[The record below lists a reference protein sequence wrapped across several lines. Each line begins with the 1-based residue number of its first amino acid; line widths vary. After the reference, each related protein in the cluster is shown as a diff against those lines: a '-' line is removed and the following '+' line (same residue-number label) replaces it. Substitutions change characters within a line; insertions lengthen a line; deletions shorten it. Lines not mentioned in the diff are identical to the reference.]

1 MKSRWAILAGG
12 VAVQLAIGGVY
23 AWSVFAKALSDPAA
37 MGLSKVAAA
46 VPFEVAIGMIFVG
59 AFVGGRL
66 QDRRGPR
73 LVALLGVA
81 IYALGVLLSSLATS
95 ADDLWLL
102 TLGYGVLG
110 GFGLGLAYIVPV
122 ALLQKWFPDKAGL
135 ATGAAVAGFG
145 FGAVLTA
152 PVAQALINRT
162 PETPTRAFLVLGVA
176 YAVLGLLGASVFRNP
191 PAPTTTSA
199 ATADDSFTVAEA
211 LRTPQWYL
219 LMATLALSVTAG
231 ISLISVAA
239 ASMTDIA
246 GMSAAGAAAAVG
258 ALGLFNGGGRLLW
271 AAISDRIGKTLA
283 LALILGLQGVALIAL
298 PHARTPV
305 VFLVLAALIY
315 TCYGGAFGTLPST
328 AGRFFGIAH
337 AGAIYGLML
346 VGWSIGGVA
355 GPLLTAALL
364 GDARNYVLAYSVV
377 GAIALAAVVLP
388 LLTRPV
394 SQD

>member
-46 VPFEVAIGMIFVG
+46 VPFEVAIGRIFVG

-191 PAPTTTSA
+191 PAPPTTST

-298 PHARTPV
+298 PHARTPI

-346 VGWSIGGVA
+346 IGWSIGGVA